1 MQVHIEYRQSN
12 ATTLFQH
19 ACTVCMQPVMH
30 STWEIAPVV
39 TASSE
44 ACPAFAP
51 RVTTQWAPYLSKV
64 SVKNRFGGALQRTRR
79 EMVWGLHEA
88 FREK

>member
-1 MQVHIEYRQSN
+1 MQVHRKYRQSN
-12 ATTLFQH
+12 ATALFQY

-30 STWEIAPVV
+30 SAWEIALVV

-44 ACPAFAP
+44 ACPAFTP
-51 RVTTQWAPYLSKV
+51 RVTTQWAPYLPKV
-64 SVKNRFGGALQRTRR
+64 SVKSRLGGALQRTCS

-88 FREK
+88 VREK